1 MCAVGCCDHF
11 KRCLIE
17 ISTGAALSNMVHGH
31 GTWSVLH
38 NSLSFHLLSIHLPN
52 HLSPSISSNIVFSF
66 LPLIPSILLFSPSY
80 SKYLTLSKVNQRP
93 IPVPS
98 DERTLENVEDKTL
111 VLGELLADKGDLEF
125 YHYIKIGQPV
135 GLTCT
140 YCLSSPLFSYP
151 MKPCLPQWLSSK
163 ESTCKARDAGDTG
176 SIPGSGRAPREGIGN
191 PLECSF
197 LKNPMDRGA

>member
-17 ISTGAALSNMVHGH
+17 ISTGAALLHMVHGH

-38 NSLSFHLLSIHLPN
+38 SLSFHLLSIHLPN

-80 SKYLTLSKVNQRP
+80 FKYLTLSKVNQRP

-98 DERTLENVEDKTL
+98 DERTLENVEDK
-111 VLGELLADKGDLEF
+111 LG
-125 YHYIKIGQPV
+125 
-135 GLTCT
+135 
-140 YCLSSPLFSYP
+140 SSW
-151 MKPCLPQWLSSK
+151 QTK
-163 ESTCKARDAGDTG
+163 ETWNSTT
-176 SIPGSGRAPREGIGN
+176 I
-191 PLECSF
+191 
-197 LKNPMDRGA
+197 